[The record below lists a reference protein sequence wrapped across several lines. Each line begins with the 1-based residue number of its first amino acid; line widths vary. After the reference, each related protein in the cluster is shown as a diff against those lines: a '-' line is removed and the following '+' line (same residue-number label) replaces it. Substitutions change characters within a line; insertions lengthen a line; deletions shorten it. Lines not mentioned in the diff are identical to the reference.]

1 MNELLS
7 AVPEAHGGVESG
19 ISAGW
24 GDLRRKA
31 VTWNDPATL
40 ATVAGALPGREF
52 LQAIIDGR
60 LPPPPIANLI
70 GARLVSVD
78 AGEAVFRCAPD
89 ESTYNPIGMVHG
101 GLLCTLLDS
110 AAGCAVHTLLPAGA
124 GYGTIE
130 IKVSFLEPLHANVGE
145 IEIHGHALR
154 VGRRVAFAEAHARD
168 THGRLVGHA
177 TTSIAVT
184 HPSARQAIPPAS

>member
-7 AVPEAHGGVESG
+7 AVPEAH
-19 ISAGW
+19 
-24 GDLRRKA
+24 
-31 VTWNDPATL
+31 
-40 ATVAGALPGREF
+40 
-52 LQAIIDGR
+52 
-60 LPPPPIANLI
+60 
-70 GARLVSVD
+70 
-78 AGEAVFRCAPD
+78 APD
-89 ESTYNPIGMVHG
+89 ESAYNPIGMVHG
-101 GLLCTLLDS
+101 GLLCTVLDS
-110 AAGCAVHTLLPAGA
+110 AAGCAVHTRLAGA

-130 IKVSFLEPLHANVGE
+130 ITVSFLEPLHADVGE

-184 HPSARQAIPPAS
+184 QPSA

>member
-7 AVPEAHGGVESG
+7 AVPEAHGNIERG
-19 ISAGW
+19 IPAGW
-24 GDLRRKA
+24 GELRSKT
-31 VTWNDPATL
+31 VSWNDPATL
-40 ATVAGALPGREF
+40 AAGAGALPGREF

-70 GARLVSVD
+70 GARLVSFED
-78 AGEAVFRCAPD
+78 GEAVFRCTPD

-110 AAGCAVHTLLPAGA
+110 AAGCAVHTRLPAGT

-130 IKVSFLEPLHANVGE
+130 IKVSFLEPLQADAGE
-145 IEIHGHALR
+145 IEIH
-154 VGRRVAFAEAHARD
+154 
-168 THGRLVGHA
+168 
-177 TTSIAVT
+177 
-184 HPSARQAIPPAS
+184 